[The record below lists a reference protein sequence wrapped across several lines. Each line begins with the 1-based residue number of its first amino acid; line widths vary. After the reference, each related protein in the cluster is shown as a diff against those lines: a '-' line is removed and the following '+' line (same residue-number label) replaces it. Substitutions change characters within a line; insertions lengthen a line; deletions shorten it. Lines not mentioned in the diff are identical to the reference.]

1 MSSRGL
7 VQPKSPF
14 GGHSLGEYAA
24 LASVADVLPISS
36 LIEVV
41 FYRGLTMNRA
51 VQRDAQGRSNFSM
64 MAVNPSRLP
73 W

>member
-7 VQPKSPF
+7 VQKGSSF

-24 LASVADVLPISS
+24 LASVADVLPITS

-41 FYRGLTMNRA
+41 FYRVRLLFP
-51 VQRDAQGRSNFSM
+51 FSM
-64 MAVNPSRLP
+64 LTELKLIPFHRASP
-73 W
+73 